1 MITLADLHPD
11 DEVILTGTATSP
23 PRRYVNLHA
32 VVATVSP
39 APGSPSLAPLA
50 GASCPLGSP
59 GSQGAVKVWPLDED
73 GKVWFPWDQIEE
85 VRRIL

>member
-11 DEVILTGTATSP
+11 DEIILTGTATSP

-32 VVATVSP
+32 VVATVS
-39 APGSPSLAPLA
+39 LD
-50 GASCPLGSP
+50 
-59 GSQGAVKVWPLDED
+59 AVKVWPLDED

-85 VRRIL
+85 VRRNP